1 MRRLKESIRHSVTD
15 RVASISNLGQG
26 RTEVRYWEPLPGV
39 SGAYQVVFSDLF
51 PSPAGAERALY
62 RLGFNTGA

>member
-1 MRRLKESIRHSVTD
+1 MRRLKEPIRHSVTN
-15 RVASISNLGQG
+15 RMASISNLGQG
-26 RTEVRYWEPLPGV
+26 QTEVRYWEPLPGGT
-39 SGAYQVVFSDLF
+39 GAYQVVFSDLF